1 MSADRKNC
9 DIFQSNYRDLRS
21 KKKKKKIEQK
31 TLHSQ
36 KKCELALTCLL
47 YNFSCFSISQKNSN
61 AIKKKKVDLGRQRL

>member
-1 MSADRKNC
+1 MQTEKTVTFFSL
-9 DIFQSNYRDLRS
+9 ITVTYGQ

-47 YNFSCFSISQKNSN
+47 YNFSCFSLSQKNSN